1 MSKIYRRNI
10 FTDVFEWVEVD
21 TSNFTKSAV
30 RDERK
35 EYSTRFG
42 VAEKSIA
49 AGCNSTQVADFNE
62 FYKERG
68 IVGARHLPD
77 GTLEYDS
84 QGSFNEVL
92 KLRGLFNR
100 DAGYGDWAGNASD

>member
-1 MSKIYRRNI
+1 MKRERLVKNESGDY
-10 FTDVFEWVEVD
+10 VWVSMDKPV
-21 TSNFTKSAV
+21 N

-42 VAEKSIA
+42 VAEKSLA
-49 AGCNSTQVADFNE
+49 AGCNSTQVADFNGY
-62 FYKERG
+62 YKERG
-68 IVGARHLPD
+68 VVGARHLAD

-84 QGSFNEVL
+84 QGAFNDVL

-100 DAGYGDWAGNASD
+100 DGGYGDWCGNASDED